1 MARNKNVD
9 YTQYVHEFENERG
22 ETRYAVAEWN
32 EQAGQYQRP
41 LTAQAARATGCFAEF
56 CRNLN
61 YFGGYVDRQRAL
73 RRARY
78 LFGNE
83 RDDEE

>member
-1 MARNKNVD
+1 MSRNKNAD
-9 YTQYVHEFENERG
+9 YTQYVHEFVNERG

-32 EQAGQYQRP
+32 QQAGQYQRP
-41 LTAQAARATGCFAEF
+41 LTAKVAKLTGCFAEF

-61 YFGGYVDRQRAL
+61 YFGGYVERKDAL

-78 LFGNE
+78 LFGPSNDGE
-83 RDDEE
+83 